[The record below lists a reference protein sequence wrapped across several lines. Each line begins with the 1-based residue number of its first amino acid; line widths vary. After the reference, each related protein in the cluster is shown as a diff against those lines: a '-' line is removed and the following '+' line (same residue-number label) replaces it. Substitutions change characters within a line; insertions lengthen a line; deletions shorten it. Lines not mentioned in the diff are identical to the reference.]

1 MTNKLTISEKIRKH
15 YNSEDGEWI
24 IQAGKMKEA
33 KLLKEACETIEKQEN
48 EIIKL
53 RQSASS
59 VWHANK
65 QAKAEVILPYQKQ
78 INELKTDLKLE
89 KERISELKHAFKSV
103 NNIFEAEYF
112 TSGYW

>member
-1 MTNKLTISEKIRKH
+1 MKIDIATKIRKH
-15 YNSEDGEWI
+15 YNSEDGDWI

-53 RQSASS
+53 RQSATS

-65 QAKAEVILPYQKQ
+65 QAKAKIIFPYQEQ
-78 INELKTDLKLE
+78 VNELKDELKLE
-89 KERISELKHAFKSV
+89 KQRTDELKTAFNKV
-103 NNIFEAEYF
+103 NNIFEAKYF
-112 TSGYW
+112 TSGYWQ